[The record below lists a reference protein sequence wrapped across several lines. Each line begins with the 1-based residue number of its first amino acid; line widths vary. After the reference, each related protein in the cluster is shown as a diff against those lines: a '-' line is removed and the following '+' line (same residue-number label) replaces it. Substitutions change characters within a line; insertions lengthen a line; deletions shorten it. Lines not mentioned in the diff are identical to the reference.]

1 MEANEYKMVQE
12 DMLSQ
17 LDSIKATLLK
27 KVGVIAVGIGVKERR
42 GEFTEEI
49 SIRVFVD
56 AKRPLK
62 DIAPEDVIPPI
73 IEGFKTDVILPY
85 VIQEDAFVERED
97 THDYRPIKGGIA
109 IGSKINPSPYGGTL
123 GWFGKLADNTPILLT
138 NKHVLYDSTLA
149 INTTKVKVG
158 QHTYSSCCCCDCG
171 VIGESI
177 IGIKNATVDCAIAK
191 INSSETPNLVI
202 TNGATS
208 QTLRVRATAAAVVNG
223 VVRKIGARSG
233 FTTGKVV
240 HIGDAAVAPTDPAGG
255 AIAVQPDQIII
266 IPDPTETYEIENGKK
281 AFSNSGDS
289 GSIVLDA
296 NNDIVGL
303 NWGGIANSNS
313 VRLSIANNISNVLSA
328 LSTNGFP
335 ITLSASPPGGGDR
348 RTVSKPIQT
357 LDENASILNSL
368 PSEWR
373 SLVQYHRREV
383 LTLINHNRAVKVVW
397 HRHQGPAFTV
407 HFMNSA
413 KDDDYKIPSTV
424 KDISLQTLLIRMGA
438 VLKENGSDALREDI
452 NQYGLDIINH
462 AENMDSVL
470 AIINKF
476 KTAALA

>member
-27 KVGVIAVGIGVKERR
+27 KAGVIAVGIGVKERR

-56 AKRPLK
+56 AKRPLQ
-62 DIAPEDVIPPI
+62 DIAPEDVIPPV

-97 THDYRPIKGGIA
+97 KNDYRPIKGGIA
-109 IGSKINPSPYGGTL
+109 IGSEINKNPYGGTL

-138 NKHVLYDSTLA
+138 NKHVLYDSTLT

-177 IGIKNATVDCAIAK
+177 IGIKSDTVDCAIAK

-240 HIGDAAVAPTDPAGG
+240 HIGDTAVATDPAGG
-255 AIAVQPDQIII
+255 AIEIQSDQIII

-303 NWGGIANSNS
+303 NWGGIPDSNS
-313 VRLSIANNISNVLSA
+313 VRLSIANHISNVLSA

-348 RTVSKPIQT
+348 RTVSKHIPIV
-357 LDENASILNSL
+357 DENASILNSL
-368 PSEWR
+368 PLEWR

-413 KDDDYKIPSTV
+413 KDEDYKIPPTV
-424 KDISLQTLLIRMGA
+424 KGISLQTLLIKMGA
-438 VLKENGSDALREDI
+438 ALKENGSDALREDI

-462 AENMDSVL
+462 AENVDSVPAL
-470 AIINKF
+470 INKF

>member
-27 KVGVIAVGIGVKERR
+27 KAGVIAVGIGVKERR

-56 AKRPLK
+56 AKRPLQ
-62 DIAPEDVIPPI
+62 DIAPEDVIPPF
-73 IEGFKTDVILPY
+73 IEGFRTDVILPY
-85 VIQEDAFVERED
+85 VIQEEAFVERED
-97 THDYRPIKGGIA
+97 INDYRPIKGGIA
-109 IGSKINPSPYGGTL
+109 IGSETNSNPYGGTL

-149 INTTKVKVG
+149 VNTTKVKVG

-240 HIGDAAVAPTDPAGG
+240 HIGDAAVAGTDPAGG
-255 AIAVQPDQIII
+255 TISVNPGQIIV
-266 IPDPTETYEIENGKK
+266 IPDPAETYEAENGKK
-281 AFSNSGDS
+281 AFSNPGDS
-289 GSIVLDA
+289 GAVILDA

-303 NWGGIANSNS
+303 NWAGDASSNS
-313 VRLSIANNISNVLSA
+313 VKLSFANNISNVLSA

-335 ITLSASPPGGGDR
+335 ITLSTSPPGGGER
-348 RTVSKPIQT
+348 RTASKTIPIV
-357 LDENASILNSL
+357 DENASILNSL

-373 SLVQYHRREV
+373 PLVQYHRREV

-413 KDDDYKIPSTV
+413 KDEDYKIPSTV
-424 KDISLQTLLIRMGA
+424 KGISLQTLLIKMGA
-438 VLKENGSDALREDI
+438 TLKENGSDALREDI

-462 AENMDSVL
+462 AENVDSVPTL
-470 AIINKF
+470 INKF

>member
-1 MEANEYKMVQE
+1 M
-12 DMLSQ
+12 
-17 LDSIKATLLK
+17 
-27 KVGVIAVGIGVKERR
+27 
-42 GEFTEEI
+42 
-49 SIRVFVD
+49 
-56 AKRPLK
+56 
-62 DIAPEDVIPPI
+62 
-73 IEGFKTDVILPY
+73 
-85 VIQEDAFVERED
+85 
-97 THDYRPIKGGIA
+97 
-109 IGSKINPSPYGGTL
+109 

-149 INTTKVKVG
+149 VNTTKVKVG

-240 HIGDAAVAPTDPAGG
+240 HIGDAAVAATDPAGG
-255 AIAVQPDQIII
+255 AISVRLGQIVI
-266 IPDPTETYEIENGKK
+266 IPDPAETYEAENGKK
-281 AFSNSGDS
+281 AFSNPGDS
-289 GSIVLDA
+289 GAVVLDA

-303 NWGGIANSNS
+303 NWAGDAVSNS
-313 VRLSIANNISNVLSA
+313 VKLSIANNISNVLSA

-335 ITLSASPPGGGDR
+335 ITLSTSPPGGGER
-348 RTVSKPIQT
+348 RTVSKHIPIV
-357 LDENASILNSL
+357 DETASILNSL

-373 SLVQYHRREV
+373 PLVQYHRREV

-413 KDDDYKIPSTV
+413 KDEGYKIPPTI
-424 KDISLQTLLIRMGA
+424 KDISLQNLLIKMGA
-438 VLKENGSDALREDI
+438 ALKENGSDALREDI

-462 AENMDSVL
+462 AENVDSVPAL
-470 AIINKF
+470 INKF

>member
-1 MEANEYKMVQE
+1 MVQE